1 MFTPISSQ
9 KTYQIW
15 LKNVVMEWTSLEHH
29 KPHKAKMYKGKKFFR
44 EIEANCWD
52 VEARINDMD
61 L

>member
-1 MFTPISSQ
+1 MVE
-9 KTYQIW
+9 KCGYG
-15 LKNVVMEWTSLEHH
+15 EWTTLEHH